1 MRFALVLL
9 CLGAAVGMDL
19 PSDHAEQQPDA
30 RQQAQPDEDN
40 CAVIDTQQSS
50 KWQAVP
56 GDPDSPFQ
64 FSWRVQ
70 VLDWQATTALTIL
83 WPQAIELESVQ
94 GGDLVSGAKSA
105 STVISLGPM
114 APAHNTIQ
122 IMGKSIPA
130 KEGANR
136 ADFGPETTHFICRT
150 LAAPPPLPPLK
161 DSVCD
166 LNPTFTMLNSWP
178 GGANC
183 QIHFE
188 KWQSDR
194 VVQVFFWGAPPTI
207 MLSNLHRG
215 SVVGSHVDKK
225 SGSLVYEIRL
235 AQKAVYDTSSQDT
248 TKFTV
253 EFEMKPPV
261 RNSPTISCH
270 DPWSPPPPPPPPP
283 PSPKPAPPPPPP
295 PPPSPP
301 NPPSPKPPPPP
312 PGHYPPAPPPP
323 PPVQLRAEVPEPP
336 SPEEGE
342 DEGEDEGEEG
352 EENIYDAAVTI
363 APPPPRPPPRGLTG
377 IPLLDFLPPNVLAGL
392 AGTAAAALF
401 MYYFGKKRTRTV
413 EHAEDDDDSED
424 DEEEDDED
432 LEDRSSS
439 RKRRGKRAPQKSRYG
454 RAANDDD
461 DDEEEDEEELRIQG
475 APPAEKPW
483 KSSRSSRRGG
493 EKDDLS
499 KYDKV
504 KPAAVDARAKL
515 EELAR
520 QADPLDS
527 RARVA
532 GRVVD

>member
-1 MRFALVLL
+1 MYIYNTFPKSQVTLAARRRTFRPSHAQHTQPDGRAGKMRVALVLL

-105 STVISLGPM
+105 TTVISLGPM

-207 MLSNLHRG
+207 MLNLHQAPSSARTSTRRAAASSTRYG
-215 SVVGSHVDKK
+215 SRRRPSTTRLPGHYKVHRRVRDEAAGAQLADHKLPRPVVATAAAAAATALAEARRRRHHRRLHRQTRRARSH
-225 SGSLVYEIRL
+225 RL
-235 AQKAVYDTSSQDT
+235 
-248 TKFTV
+248 
-253 EFEMKPPV
+253 
-261 RNSPTISCH
+261 
-270 DPWSPPPPPPPPP
+270 
-283 PSPKPAPPPPPP
+283 
-295 PPPSPP
+295 
-301 NPPSPKPPPPP
+301 P
-312 PGHYPPAPPPP
+312 PGHYPPA
-323 PPVQLRAEVPEPP
+323 
-336 SPEEGE
+336 
-342 DEGEDEGEEG
+342 
-352 EENIYDAAVTI
+352 
-363 APPPPRPPPRGLTG
+363 
-377 IPLLDFLPPNVLAGL
+377 
-392 AGTAAAALF
+392 AAAAASAAARW
-401 MYYFGKKRTRTV
+401 GART
-413 EHAEDDDDSED
+413 S
-424 DEEEDDED
+424 
-432 LEDRSSS
+432 
-439 RKRRGKRAPQKSRYG
+439 
-454 RAANDDD
+454 
-461 DDEEEDEEELRIQG
+461 
-475 APPAEKPW
+475 
-483 KSSRSSRRGG
+483 
-493 EKDDLS
+493 
-499 KYDKV
+499 
-504 KPAAVDARAKL
+504 
-515 EELAR
+515 
-520 QADPLDS
+520 
-527 RARVA
+527 VA
-532 GRVVD
+532 GGGRG

>member
-1 MRFALVLL
+1 MYSMYLQYLPKSQVTPRCPPSHHTPTVARATHTTGRTRRKNARRARAAVPRRRRRHGLAVGS
-9 CLGAAVGMDL
+9 CGAAAGCSPAGAAGRGQL
-19 PSDHAEQQPDA
+19 CRHRHATVEQMA
-30 RQQAQPDEDN
+30 GCSGR
-40 CAVIDTQQSS
+40 
-50 KWQAVP
+50 
-56 GDPDSPFQ
+56 PDSPFQ

-94 GGDLVSGAKSA
+94 GGDLALRRQERHHGHLARPDGASA
-105 STVISLGPM
+105 QHHPDHGQVHPS
-114 APAHNTIQ
+114 Q
-122 IMGKSIPA
+122 
-130 KEGANR
+130 EGANR

-352 EENIYDAAVTI
+352 EENIYDAAVAI

-392 AGTAAAALF
+392 AGTAAAAPFLAYLF
-401 MYYFGKKRTRTV
+401 RQEAHT
-413 EHAEDDDDSED
+413 D
-424 DEEEDDED
+424 
-432 LEDRSSS
+432 
-439 RKRRGKRAPQKSRYG
+439 G
-454 RAANDDD
+454 RA
-461 DDEEEDEEELRIQG
+461 
-475 APPAEKPW
+475 
-483 KSSRSSRRGG
+483 RGG
-493 EKDDLS
+493 
-499 KYDKV
+499 
-504 KPAAVDARAKL
+504 R
-515 EELAR
+515 
-520 QADPLDS
+520 
-527 RARVA
+527 
-532 GRVVD
+532 